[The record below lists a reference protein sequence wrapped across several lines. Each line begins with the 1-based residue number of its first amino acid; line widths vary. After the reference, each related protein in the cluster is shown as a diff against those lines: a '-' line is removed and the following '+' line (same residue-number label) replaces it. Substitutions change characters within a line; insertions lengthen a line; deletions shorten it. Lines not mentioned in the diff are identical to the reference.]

1 MWKVCVKVFWYTHTH
16 SHNTTPTANPA
27 VFISAEIQ
35 YVLAGNTTS
44 LVATVH
50 AHPSVD
56 MAGWYLNNTPIDTG
70 GHYTVSVANTM
81 HTLRIQNVREDQ
93 LGLYEFVA
101 TVGNQT
107 ASDSIRLVFPSK
119 QFYMT

>member
-1 MWKVCVKVFWYTHTH
+1 MYCYTHTH
-16 SHNTTPTANPA
+16 THTHTRTHTANPA
-27 VFISAEIQ
+27 VFVSDEIQ
-35 YVLAGNTTS
+35 YVLAGNTAS

-56 MAGWYLNNTPIDTG
+56 MAGWYFNDTPIDTG
-70 GHYTVSVANTM
+70 ARYTASMDNTLY
-81 HTLRIQNVREDQ
+81 TLRIEDVQGDQ

-107 ASDSIRLVFPSK
+107 ASDNILLVYPGK
-119 QFYMT
+119 RD